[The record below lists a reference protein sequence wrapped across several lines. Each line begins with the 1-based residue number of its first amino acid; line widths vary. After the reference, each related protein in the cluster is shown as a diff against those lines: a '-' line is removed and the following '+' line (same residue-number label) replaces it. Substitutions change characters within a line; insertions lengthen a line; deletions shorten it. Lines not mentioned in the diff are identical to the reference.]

1 MMQKHPERVAWMV
14 IWGAFAIFLLLCA
27 LIPLTIRYYIQHAT
41 TPQEATLEVVSGTVR
56 VREPGV
62 AAPFAVTKSE
72 RVPEGS
78 DIETDENS
86 RGTLT
91 FVDGSTVTLF
101 PATQITLRTMRVST
115 FPWGIEPLTLL
126 MDQTRGRI
134 RIGAAP
140 LFPQK
145 NSPLVSRVFQVSTPH
160 LLTSLSEGS
169 YSIEV
174 GTDVSQVLVRDG
186 SAKVEARERTVTV
199 GRGQRTVAH
208 RNEAPLP
215 PMPAQ
220 QDLIVN
226 GDFRDPLARGWNIVR
241 EVGTDPNIATGTITP
256 ITMSDKSVVRILRS
270 NAGTSSAITGII
282 QPINK
287 EVSDYRT
294 VRLAADIRLHYQS
307 LSGGGILSSEYP
319 LILRLKYRDQYGSE
333 GEWVHGFYYQN
344 VNNNP
349 TVNGEYVPQ
358 DVWVP
363 FESGNLLELAEP
375 RPFFITSLQIY
386 ASGWDYESYVTAVR
400 LIVE

>member
-14 IWGAFAIFLLLCA
+14 IWGAFTIFLLLCA

-41 TPQEATLEVVSGTVR
+41 TPQEATLEVIGGTVR
-56 VREPGV
+56 VSKPGV
-62 AAPFAVTKSE
+62 AAPLAVTKTE

-78 DIETDENS
+78 AIETDENS

-91 FVDGSTVTLF
+91 FVDGSTTTLF
-101 PATQITLRTMRVST
+101 PATQITLRTMRIST
-115 FPWGIEPLTLL
+115 FPWGIEPITFLI
-126 MDQTRGRI
+126 DQTRGRI

-145 NSPLVSRVFQVSTPH
+145 NSPTVGRVFQVSTPH
-160 LLTSLSEGS
+160 FLASLSEGS
-169 YSIEV
+169 YSVEV
-174 GTDVSQVLVRDG
+174 GADVSQVLVRDG
-186 SAKVEARERTVTV
+186 SAKVEALERAVTV

-241 EVGTDPNIATGTITP
+241 EVGTDPNAAVGLITP
-256 ITMSDKSVVRILRS
+256 VTMSDRSVVQILRS

-282 QPINK
+282 QTINK

-349 TVNGEYVPQ
+349 TVNGEYIPQ